1 MSSDTPERY
10 VSTAEAAAFLGFSP
24 KTLRKWRTLRRG
36 PPFSRINGRTIA
48 YRVADL
54 SAYMEAHR
62 QAHEG

>member
-1 MSSDTPERY
+1 MTTSTPDRY
-10 VSTAEAAAFLGFSP
+10 VSTAEAATILGFSP
-24 KTLRKWRTLRRG
+24 KTLRKWRTQRCG
-36 PPFSRINGRTIA
+36 PAFSRINGRTIA